1 MRKFELVL
9 DIGMKEQDD
18 DLISS
23 HYERTE
29 NEPGEQ
35 NELFVG
41 GAFEEDERSEH
52 EDGHREQSDPAD
64 LHEQWVFRIESHS
77 ARDDLFAVLLRLH
90 ERQQYGAQ
98 AEPLGT
104 FGHGFGSEQLS
115 LGELRVEERVHV
127 VTEVNAH
134 KPDE

>member
-18 DLISS
+18 DLVSS

-35 NELFVG
+35 DELFVRR
-41 GAFEEDERSEH
+41 AFEEDERSKH
-52 EDGHREQSDPAD
+52 EDGHREQGDPAD
-64 LHEQWVFRIESHS
+64 LHEQRVSCIEPHG
-77 ARDDLFAVLLRLH
+77 ACDDLFAVLLRLH
-90 ERQQYGAQ
+90 ECQQHGAQ

-104 FGHGFGSEQLS
+104 FGHGFGSE
-115 LGELRVEERVHV
+115 
-127 VTEVNAH
+127 
-134 KPDE
+134 